1 MKVSIHRLA
10 LFGLVAVGLACFFSI
25 AGALTTSAYASP
37 TLEKPL
43 AAPENRRT
51 ALLSCDVNNPEPAV
65 GENVIF
71 SGYLRDNNDNSP
83 IAGENISLYKRL
95 LENDVSLGTATTDE
109 NGYFT
114 LSLEVPEQGI
124 FCYIA
129 WFPGNDDYENSIS
142 PDVYLSNIDKPLI
155 FWSYAGIL
163 MAVVGVGIFLLRI
176 GISKAHYLVP
186 VLIGFTLGFLL
197 IFIGAGMLSMLA
209 GGAITGY
216 LFAKNAPEWTK
227 HLRVGCITGLIFL
240 LALGLIFV
248 YYIVA
253 FPPELVVLYSI
264 TQAGIFASLF
274 NSTIFSLV
282 YYLLFVGM
290 GAVVGGM
297 LRKLLK
303 PGEQKPSAGG
313 GETTSEGVE
322 QKPSAGSGETTSGG
336 VEQKPQ

>member
-1 MKVSIHRLA
+1 MTMKDFTRCLA
-10 LFGLVAVGLACFFSI
+10 LLSLVVAGLACFFSI
-25 AGALTTSAYASP
+25 ASATTASAYDGL
-37 TLEKPL
+37 TLEKSF
-43 AAPENRRT
+43 AAPENENRRAT
-51 ALLSCDVNNPEPAV
+51 SLSCYANNLEPAV

-71 SGYLRDNNDNSP
+71 SGYLRDNDNSP
-83 IAGENISLYKRL
+83 IAGENITLYKLL
-95 LENDVSLGTATTDE
+95 LENDISLGSVTTDE

-114 LSLEVPEQGI
+114 LSLETPDRGI
-124 FCYIA
+124 FCYMA
-129 WFPGNDDYENSIS
+129 RFPGNDDYENSAS
-142 PDVYLSNIDKPLI
+142 TVYLSNIDKPLI
-155 FWSYAGIL
+155 FWSYTGIL
-163 MAVVGVGIFLLRI
+163 MAVVGVGIFLLRM
-176 GISKAHYLVP
+176 GIPKAHYLMP

-197 IFIGAGMLSMLA
+197 IFIGAGMLSILA

-227 HLRVGCITGLIFL
+227 HLRIGCITGLIFL

-248 YYIVA
+248 YYIIA

-274 NSTIFSLV
+274 DSTIFSLL

-303 PGEQKPSAGG
+303 PGEQKPP
-313 GETTSEGVE
+313 T
-322 QKPSAGSGETTSGG
+322 GSGETTSSG
-336 VEQKPQ
+336 VEQPQETAPAPTAAWSARRS